1 MTLLAAL
8 QSAAQALP
16 EDAPATA
23 AQLAADAAP
32 AAQDGIN
39 MLALIL
45 HASIPVQL
53 VMVLLLLSTSMV
65 CSLCF
70 CASWPS
76 ATACCSGGTSM
87 AR

>member
-32 AAQDGIN
+32 AAPRRAHSFLRSAQTALAQTALSNG
-39 MLALIL
+39 LAL
-45 HASIPVQL
+45 AGRFQ
-53 VMVLLLLSTSMV
+53 
-65 CSLCF
+65 
-70 CASWPS
+70 
-76 ATACCSGGTSM
+76 
-87 AR
+87 